1 MKTMILKTKFKVPD
15 DMTADQVIER
25 LRRNGFGNDVSLFLS
40 RSGFKLHDPFLEV
53 EERGEKEE

>member
-15 DMTADQVIER
+15 DVTAEQAIER
-25 LRRNGFGNDVSLFLS
+25 LRRAGFGVDVGLFLS

-53 EERGEKEE
+53 EEREETA